1 MCGLVVERAAV
12 RRDREVYL
20 CGRQEWASLVL
31 CVGRDVCVCECLR
44 VCAGDK
50 LCVCWCVIAWCV
62 CVCVW
67 WWWVGWKRDER
78 RKKGQTY
85 SQQRYES
92 RVYIKKSLFGFDMTC
107 RERNHPEFLPACD
120 PRLALFV
127 VSGFCKPGMGLGR
140 ARDTKV
146 MGAERKRRG
155 TCWVASGWASSYI
168 SAMAE
173 LADGRKGGV
182 GQSQILQTPTR
193 TAQRG
198 TMGNG
203 EWGMG
208 DGSLTT
214 GCVGWGRGRGNGK
227 RWWSQR
233 RAHARTHARTNERN
247 GGPSSGDRGTSQGGG
262 RARAWAR
269 EREGEGRRRCVKHG
283 SHGLHCLDRPGGAVR
298 CGALR
303 GAARVACYRREG
315 ERQETVGERL
325 AGWLAVLQLLHGRPL
340 PTRQDG
346 IDYTPAGKSR
356 ASPGWAGRFAPSR
369 LKAIAGAATGGALL
383 VL

>member
-1 MCGLVVERAAV
+1 MQ
-12 RRDREVYL
+12 REKPP
-20 CGRQEWASLVL
+20 
-31 CVGRDVCVCECLR
+31 R
-44 VCAGDK
+44 VP
-50 LCVCWCVIAWCV
+50 
-62 CVCVW
+62 
-67 WWWVGWKRDER
+67 
-78 RKKGQTY
+78 
-85 SQQRYES
+85 S
-92 RVYIKKSLFGFDMTC
+92 RVRSSVGAFCSLGLLQTWYGSWKS
-107 RERNHPEFLPACD
+107 ERYKGHGS
-120 PRLALFV
+120 R
-127 VSGFCKPGMGLGR
+127 
-140 ARDTKV
+140 TKE
-146 MGAERKRRG
+146 GG

-182 GQSQILQTPTR
+182 GQSQIVQTPTR

-208 DGSLTT
+208 DGSWTT

-325 AGWLAVLQLLHGRPL
+325 AGGLAGWLYYNYCTG
-340 PTRQDG
+340 
-346 IDYTPAGKSR
+346 
-356 ASPGWAGRFAPSR
+356 APSPR
-369 LKAIAGAATGGALL
+369 DKTALITPRQGRAGLPRGGQAVSLHRGSRR
-383 VL
+383 

>member
-1 MCGLVVERAAV
+1 MQ
-12 RRDREVYL
+12 REKPP
-20 CGRQEWASLVL
+20 
-31 CVGRDVCVCECLR
+31 R
-44 VCAGDK
+44 VP
-50 LCVCWCVIAWCV
+50 
-62 CVCVW
+62 
-67 WWWVGWKRDER
+67 
-78 RKKGQTY
+78 
-85 SQQRYES
+85 S
-92 RVYIKKSLFGFDMTC
+92 RVRSSVGAFCSLGLLQTWYGSWKSERYKGHGSRTKEEGDLLGGERVGFVLYLRD
-107 RERNHPEFLPACD
+107 
-120 PRLALFV
+120 
-127 VSGFCKPGMGLGR
+127 GR
-140 ARDTKV
+140 ARRWEE
-146 MGAERKRRG
+146 G
-155 TCWVASGWASSYI
+155 
-168 SAMAE
+168 
-173 LADGRKGGV
+173 GGV

-214 GCVGWGRGRGNGK
+214 GCVGWGRGRANGK